1 VRASLRV
8 LPLLVVRACSL
19 FVRKIP
25 WGRKER
31 EERERQEDREKIR
44 KIVKP
49 GNLRGEK

>member
-1 VRASLRV
+1 
-8 LPLLVVRACSL
+8 
-19 FVRKIP
+19 VRKIP

>member
-1 VRASLRV
+1 
-8 LPLLVVRACSL
+8 
-19 FVRKIP
+19 VRKIP
-25 WGRKER
+25 WGRNER